1 MADIKESSWDALSCN
16 DYATYFSTEKKN
28 VQMIKALKEKYPDE
42 VEIVMEYDDDTG
54 IGVMAHLP
62 KTWCKISPKR
72 KRNITPEELEVLRER
87 MELARKKKSGVRSSD
102 SGSDSRSET
111 NGEE

>member
-1 MADIKESSWDALSCN
+1 MADIKETSWDALSCN

-62 KTWCKISPKR
+62 KAWCKISPKR